1 MKRDRLIIFIMIFLA
16 VSLVG
21 LIVYFSLNSKRL
33 SWSESY
39 SPEDKMP
46 YGTSAIYTLMQRVR
60 SDQEFTLIKDST
72 HKELPEDPTGKKDTY
87 VFIGQTLFADSADVA
102 KLLAFVKAGNSAF
115 IISSQPASLLF
126 DTLLRAPIE
135 EDYVIENDYYDDNG
149 FDYED
154 YGELHRKRIYFV
166 QDSSITLYLDDPQFV
181 SSSYELSKKYNFETI
196 YNSWAYFKDGL
207 TGQDGK
213 PAEPIGAFD
222 EGYVNYLRLRYGKGE
237 FYFHST
243 PLVFT
248 NFNLRNDT
256 AMRHCRDALA
266 YFGDGHIY
274 WDEDN
279 RNYDIGGMTSSTNEQ
294 PDKPSEGPLEFILSE
309 PSLRAAWYLLMAAV
323 LLYLFF
329 GARRKQRIIA
339 NQEKMD
345 NTSIEYAQVLSQMFM
360 KQQDHRKLV
369 LMKMELFKSHVRDR
383 YGIRM
388 PLKQEEEN
396 ELLFKEISSKSGI
409 GSEHIRTIFNNHN
422 MHLNMVSVDTADML
436 EFHQM
441 LEHYYIH
448 CK

>member
-1 MKRDRLIIFIMIFLA
+1 MKRDKLIIYIMVFLA
-16 VSLVG
+16 LSLVG

-33 SWSESY
+33 SWNESY

-46 YGTSAIYTLMQRVR
+46 YGTSAIYALMQSVR

-87 VFIGQTLFADSADVA
+87 VFIGQTLYADSADVE

-115 IISSQPASLLF
+115 VIASNPASLLL
-126 DTLLRAPIE
+126 DTLLRAPIAE
-135 EDYVIENDYYDDNG
+135 DDYYTYELDDDVFEDYDEYY
-149 FDYED
+149 
-154 YGELHRKRIYFV
+154 RKRIYYV
-166 QDSSITLYLDDPQFV
+166 QDSSITLYLNDPQFA
-181 SSSYELSKKYNFETI
+181 SSNYELSKKYNFETVF
-196 YNSWAYFKDGL
+196 NSWAYFKDGL

-213 PAEPIGAFD
+213 PVETIGAFD
-222 EGYVNYLRLRYGKGE
+222 EEYLNYIRLKYGKGE

-279 RNYDIGGMTSSTNEQ
+279 RDYDIGGMSNSPNEQ

-309 PSLRAAWYLLMAAV
+309 PSLRAAWYLLMATV

-369 LMKMELFKSHVRDR
+369 LMKMELFKSNVRDR

-396 ELLFKEISSKSGI
+396 DALFREISSKSGI
-409 GSEHIRTIFNNHN
+409 GAEHIRKIFDNHN
-422 MHLNMVSVDTADML
+422 MHLNMVSVDTSDML
-436 EFHQM
+436 EFHQL